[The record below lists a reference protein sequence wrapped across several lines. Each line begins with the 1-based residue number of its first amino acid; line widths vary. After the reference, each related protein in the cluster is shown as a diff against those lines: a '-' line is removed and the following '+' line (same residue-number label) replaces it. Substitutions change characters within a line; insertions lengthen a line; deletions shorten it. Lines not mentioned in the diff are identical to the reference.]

1 MDHTRRNHFDDLA
14 RTLNLH
20 IELSDIDAT
29 ESFARRLAAAINRPI
44 TIALNG
50 TLGAG
55 KTQLAR
61 FLCSALGVP
70 AESVTSPTYVLL
82 QRYRGER
89 FEIYHFD
96 FYRLENA
103 HQVWDLGFDELQESG
118 AILLVEWAEK
128 FPETLPL
135 DHLSVQLSVPN
146 SEDPVHGRPA
156 GRDVEVSSTGPSSA
170 QIVQR
175 LGEFGSQASRP

>member
-1 MDHTRRNHFDDLA
+1 MK
-14 RTLNLH
+14 LH

-29 ESFARRLAAAINRPI
+29 ESFARKLADAIDRPI

-61 FLCSALGVP
+61 FLCGALGVQS
-70 AESVTSPTYVLL
+70 ESVTSPTYVLL
-82 QRYRGER
+82 QRYRGQR

-96 FYRLENA
+96 FYRLENS

-128 FPETLPL
+128 FAETLPA
-135 DHLSVQLSVPN
+135 DHLAVHLSVPN
-146 SEDPVHGRPA
+146 LEASVDERPNR
-156 GRDVEVSSTGPSSA
+156 RDVEVSSTGSNSA
-170 QIVQR
+170 KIVKR
-175 LGEFGSQASRP
+175 LGEFGFGTASQ

>member
-1 MDHTRRNHFDDLA
+1 MA
-14 RTLNLH
+14 RALKLH

-29 ESFARRLAAAINRPI
+29 ESFAHKLAEAIDRPI

-61 FLCSALGVP
+61 FLCGALGVP
-70 AESVTSPTYVLL
+70 SESVTSPTYVLL
-82 QRYRGER
+82 QRYRGLR

-96 FYRLENA
+96 FYRLENS
-103 HQVWDLGFDELQESG
+103 HQVWDLGFDELQESS

-128 FPETLPL
+128 FPETLPS
-135 DHLSVQLSVPN
+135 DHLAIHLLVPN
-146 SEDPVHGRPA
+146 SMPNSEESVVGRPGGRPA
-156 GRDVEVSSTGPSSA
+156 RRDVELSSTGTNSA

-175 LGEFGSQASRP
+175 LGEFGFGTATP

>member
-1 MDHTRRNHFDDLA
+1 MK
-14 RTLNLH
+14 LH
-20 IELSDIDAT
+20 IELSDIAAT
-29 ESFARRLAAAINRPI
+29 ESFASELAKAIDRPI

-55 KTQLAR
+55 KTQLTR
-61 FLCSALGVP
+61 FLCCALGVP

-103 HQVWDLGFDELQESG
+103 NQVWDLGFDELQESG

-128 FPETLPL
+128 FPETLPE
-135 DHLSVQLSVPN
+135 DHLTVHLSLPN
-146 SEDPVHGRPA
+146 SMDSVHVIPTR
-156 GRDVEVSSTGPSSA
+156 RDVEVGSTGPSSV
-170 QIVQR
+170 QIVRR
-175 LGEFGSQASRP
+175 LGEFGARTSRR

>member
-1 MDHTRRNHFDDLA
+1 M
-14 RTLNLH
+14 NLH
-20 IELSDIDAT
+20 IELSDIAAT
-29 ESFARRLAAAINRPI
+29 ESFARKLAEAIDRPI

-61 FLCSALGVP
+61 FLCGALGVP

-82 QRYRGER
+82 QRYRGEH

-103 HQVWDLGFDELQESG
+103 HQVWDLGFDELQESS

-128 FPETLPL
+128 FPETLPI
-135 DHLSVQLSVPN
+135 DHLTVRLSVPN
-146 SEDPVHGRPA
+146 SEDPAHDRAGGRN
-156 GRDVEVSSTGPSSA
+156 VEVSSSGPSSA
-170 QIVQR
+170 RIVQR
-175 LGEFGSQASRP
+175 LGELGARTSRP

>member
-1 MDHTRRNHFDDLA
+1 
-14 RTLNLH
+14 LNLH

-29 ESFARRLAAAINRPI
+29 ESFARKLAEAIDRPI

-61 FLCSALGVP
+61 FLCGSLGVP

-82 QRYRGER
+82 QRYRGEH

-96 FYRLENA
+96 FYRLDNA

-128 FPETLPL
+128 FPETLPV
-135 DHLSVQLSVPN
+135 DHLTVHLSVPN
-146 SEDPVHGRPA
+146 SEEPVHERPNR
-156 GRDVEVSSTGPSSA
+156 RDVDVSSSGPNSA
-170 QIVQR
+170 QVVQR
-175 LGEFGSQASRP
+175 LGEFGSRTSRP

>member
-1 MDHTRRNHFDDLA
+1 LK
-14 RTLNLH
+14 LH

-29 ESFARRLAAAINRPI
+29 ESFARTLAEAIDRPI

-96 FYRLENA
+96 FYRLDNE
-103 HQVWDLGFDELQESG
+103 HQVWDLGFDELQESS

-128 FPETLPL
+128 FPDTLPA
-135 DHLSVQLSVPN
+135 DHLIVYLSIPN
-146 SEDPVHGRPA
+146 SEEPGRPNR
-156 GRDVEVSSTGPSSA
+156 RDVEVRSTGNRSA
-170 QIVQR
+170 QILQR
-175 LGEFGSQASRP
+175 LGEFGSWTVRP

>member
-1 MDHTRRNHFDDLA
+1 M
-14 RTLNLH
+14 NLH

-29 ESFARRLAAAINRPI
+29 ESFARRLAEAIDRPI

-61 FLCSALGVP
+61 FLCGALGVP

-128 FPETLPL
+128 FLETLPI
-135 DHLSVQLSVPN
+135 DHLTVHLSVPN
-146 SEDPVHGRPA
+146 SVDPVPGRPA
-156 GRDVEVSSTGPSSA
+156 RRNVEVSSTGPNSA
-170 QIVQR
+170 QIVLR
-175 LGEFGSQASRP
+175 LGEFGVWTSRP

>member
-1 MDHTRRNHFDDLA
+1 M
-14 RTLNLH
+14 NLH
-20 IELSDIDAT
+20 IELSDIAAT
-29 ESFARRLAAAINRPI
+29 ESIARKLAEAIDRPI

-61 FLCSALGVP
+61 FLCGALGVP

-82 QRYRGER
+82 QRYRGEH

-103 HQVWDLGFDELQESG
+103 HQVWDLGFDELQESS

-128 FPETLPL
+128 FPETLPI
-135 DHLSVQLSVPN
+135 DHLTVRLSVPN
-146 SEDPVHGRPA
+146 SEDPAHDRAGGRN
-156 GRDVEVSSTGPSSA
+156 VEVCSSGPSSA
-170 QIVQR
+170 RIVQR
-175 LGEFGSQASRP
+175 LGELGARTSRP